1 MAEAAPPATTLAPQ
15 LPEDQSVPGR
25 AVAGDPVPGPP
36 PASEEAAA
44 GALVH
49 LPPEGA
55 LLAPSLCACCLEPG
69 GESHRVEATGG
80 PTLLIQYCPACHEH
94 ASAAR
99 TRWLA
104 VSFASLLLG
113 LATAASV
120 VLAFGAL
127 EPWQQSLVAGGAA
140 LLPALALL
148 GRGPRHPHTARGP
161 AAWWRPQGSHGW
173 SLVATHAGWARHVA
187 EASGARWELLE
198 KRAVRWPWPVLALAT
213 LVALGVPAARGLL
226 GVDLRVLNHH
236 EVSAVLIVDGRHSG
250 EVHPS
255 SAESP
260 AAGLQLRLVA
270 GRRHLQLM
278 GKDGRVLADTT
289 GSLQPGVD
297 HLLAVSPEPVC
308 FWIERTSYGRA
319 STDRPTREPLL
330 GPGPLWRLPGVV
342 DSWFAPNPPSSD
354 ADSRSSGGLLLALRQ
369 GRCASEPAQALADP
383 NP

>member
-1 MAEAAPPATTLAPQ
+1 MAEPAPPATASAP
-15 LPEDQSVPGR
+15 PRPT
-25 AVAGDPVPGPP
+25 APGPTAP
-36 PASEEAAA
+36 GWPAPDQPVKDELVA

-49 LPPEGA
+49 LPAEGA

-69 GESHRVEATGG
+69 GEGHRVEVTGS
-80 PTLLIQYCPACHEH
+80 PTILIQYCPACHEH

-104 VSFASLLLG
+104 VSFASLLVG
-113 LATAASV
+113 LATAASL
-120 VLAFGAL
+120 VLAWGAL
-127 EPWQQSLVAGGAA
+127 TPSLQSLLAGGAA
-140 LLPALALL
+140 LIPALALL
-148 GRGPRHPHTARGP
+148 GRSPRHQHTARGP
-161 AAWWRPQGSHGW
+161 AAWWRPHGSHGW
-173 SLVATHAGWARHVA
+173 VLVATHAGWARHVA
-187 EASGARWELLE
+187 EASGARWEPLE
-198 KRAVRWPWPVLALAT
+198 RRAVRWPWPVLALA
-213 LVALGVPAARGLL
+213 ALASLSVPAARGLL

-236 EVSAVLIVDGRHSG
+236 EVPAVLVVDGRHSG

-270 GRRHLQLM
+270 GRRHIQLFA
-278 GKDGRVLADTT
+278 KDGRVLADTT
-289 GSLQPGVD
+289 GSLPPGVD

-319 STDRPTREPLL
+319 STDRPTREPLV

-342 DSWFAPNPPSSD
+342 DSWFAPNPPTESSD
-354 ADSRSSGGLLLALRQ
+354 ARSSGGLLLALRQ
-369 GRCASEPAQALADP
+369 GRCAPGTAQALAGP